1 MFDPSTAKQTYDVII
16 IGGGINGASVARDA
30 ALRGLSAIVIEKN
43 DFASGSSS
51 WSTRLVH
58 GGLRYLEYFEFP
70 LVREALHDREILL
83 RNAPHLVNPLLLTIP
98 IYGDRSRPYWKIW
111 AGMCLYDVFSFDKTV
126 PEHRMLPRRKFKQL
140 FRAIEGDGL
149 NGGAQYYDAQASLAE
164 RLCWENLRSA
174 IDAGAVA
181 LNYTRVTELHREGDR
196 ITRVSCCDELDG
208 HEFEIYGH
216 EKTIVIN
223 TSGPWVD
230 RVCAT
235 AEIDGKSAPI
245 GTRKMGGTKGS
256 HIVVPPFPGAP
267 DSALYV
273 EAKSDGRP
281 FFIVPWLGQ
290 YLIGTTDLPFEGSLD
305 RIKADNDEID
315 YLLNETNSIV
325 PGAGLNRDSVLFT
338 YSGVRPLPYAEGK
351 NAGSITR
358 RHILFDHTSEGV
370 ANAIS
375 LIGGKLT
382 THRAVGEEMVD
393 QIFKKRGDRVPVCPT
408 ITTPLPGAI
417 LPDDPRIPVAVTQYR
432 DRLSAETVNYLFSI
446 YGALALE
453 VLALVDRDPS
463 LAAPL
468 GGDRPDIQAQI
479 VYAVESEAAK
489 TIIDILRRRIPL
501 AMLGGYGLDLLPVV
515 ANVLKTACGW
525 SAERCDRAIAEYET
539 FMRDN
544 CIPDYALTR
553 ELAATSAR

>member
-1 MFDPSTAKQTYDVII
+1 
-16 IGGGINGASVARDA
+16 
-30 ALRGLSAIVIEKN
+30 
-43 DFASGSSS
+43 
-51 WSTRLVH
+51 
-58 GGLRYLEYFEFP
+58 
-70 LVREALHDREILL
+70 
-83 RNAPHLVNPLLLTIP
+83 
-98 IYGDRSRPYWKIW
+98 
-111 AGMCLYDVFSFDKTV
+111 V
-126 PEHRMLPRRKFKQL
+126 PEHRMLSRRKFKQL

-164 RLCWENLRSA
+164 RLCWENLRAA
-174 IDAGAVA
+174 IDAGGVA
-181 LNYTRVTELHREGDR
+181 LNYTQVTELHRDGDR
-196 ITRVSCCDELDG
+196 ITGVSCRDELDG
-208 HEFEIYGH
+208 QTFEVYGH

-223 TSGPWVD
+223 TAGPWVD

-235 AEIDGKSAPI
+235 AEMNGKPAPI

-256 HIVVPPFPGAP
+256 HIVVSPFPGAP

-325 PGAGLNRDSVLFT
+325 PGAGLNRDRVLFT

-351 NAGSITR
+351 NTGSITR

-393 QIFKKRGDRVPVCPT
+393 QIFKKRGDRVPACPT

-432 DRLSAETVNYLFSI
+432 DRLSAETINYLFSI

-463 LAAPL
+463 LASPL
-468 GGDRPDIQAQI
+468 SGDRPDIQAQI

-501 AMLGGYGLDLLPVV
+501 SMLGGYGLDLLPVV
-515 ANVLKTACGW
+515 ASVLKTVCGW
-525 SAERCDRAIAEYET
+525 SADRCDRAIAEYET
-539 FMRDN
+539 FMREN

-553 ELAATSAR
+553 ELATTSPR

>member
-30 ALRGLSAIVIEKN
+30 ALRGLSTIVIEKN

-164 RLCWENLRSA
+164 RLCWENLRAA
-174 IDAGAVA
+174 IDAGGVA
-181 LNYTRVTELHREGDR
+181 LNYTRVTELHRDGDR
-196 ITRVSCCDELDG
+196 ITGVSCCDELDG
-208 HEFEIYGH
+208 QTFEVYGH

-223 TSGPWVD
+223 TAGPWVD

-235 AEIDGKSAPI
+235 AKMNGKPAPI

-256 HIVVPPFPGAP
+256 HIVVSPFPGAP

-281 FFIVPWLGQ
+281 FLSCLG
-290 YLIGTTDLPFEGSLD
+290 
-305 RIKADNDEID
+305 
-315 YLLNETNSIV
+315 
-325 PGAGLNRDSVLFT
+325 SVNT
-338 YSGVRPLPYAEGK
+338 
-351 NAGSITR
+351 
-358 RHILFDHTSEGV
+358 
-370 ANAIS
+370 
-375 LIGGKLT
+375 
-382 THRAVGEEMVD
+382 
-393 QIFKKRGDRVPVCPT
+393 
-408 ITTPLPGAI
+408 
-417 LPDDPRIPVAVTQYR
+417 
-432 DRLSAETVNYLFSI
+432 
-446 YGALALE
+446 
-453 VLALVDRDPS
+453 
-463 LAAPL
+463 
-468 GGDRPDIQAQI
+468 
-479 VYAVESEAAK
+479 
-489 TIIDILRRRIPL
+489 
-501 AMLGGYGLDLLPVV
+501 
-515 ANVLKTACGW
+515 
-525 SAERCDRAIAEYET
+525 
-539 FMRDN
+539 
-544 CIPDYALTR
+544 
-553 ELAATSAR
+553 